1 MTVNKQLNYEVRD
14 SHGTEGLNKSVS
26 VSFRVNNSAPKYLI
40 HKAIVIQ
47 DRNRRQGTAS
57 CKTRSEVRG
66 GGRKP
71 WKQKGTG
78 QARSGSSNSPLWNGG
93 GVTFGPKPRSYTK
106 KINIK
111 EKQLALTTAFYHSMH
126 KVVVV
131 EDAFNSINTPKTKHF
146 ASTLEKIL
154 PGDSVGRALVIVHE
168 SNANLKL
175 SIRNIPNVQLLYAN
189 TVNLRDLLLAKHV
202 VITEKALTNIIQF
215 NE

>member
-1 MTVNKQLNYEVRD
+1 MTVNKQLSYDVRD
-14 SHGTEGLNKSVS
+14 SHGTKNSNTS
-26 VSFRVNNSAPKYLI
+26 ISISFRVNDSAPKYLI
-40 HKAIVIQ
+40 HKAVVIQ

-93 GVTFGPKPRSYTK
+93 GVTFGPKPRLYSK

-111 EKQLALTTAFYHSMH
+111 ERQLALSTALYHSMH
-126 KVVVV
+126 KVIVV
-131 EDAFNSINTPKTKHF
+131 ENSFNSINTPKTKSF
-146 ASTLEKIL
+146 ISRLESIVPKE
-154 PGDSVGRALVIVHE
+154 SNARSLVIVHE
-168 SNANLKL
+168 TNNNLSL
-175 SIRNIPNVQLLYAN
+175 SVRNIPSVQLLYAN
-189 TVNLRDLLLAKHV
+189 TVNLRDLLLAKHIL
-202 VITEKALTNIIQF
+202 ITEKALTHITQS

>member
-1 MTVNKQLNYEVRD
+1 MRITNFIAYEVRD
-14 SHGTEGLNKSVS
+14 SHGTVGLNKSIS
-26 VSFRVNNSAPKYLI
+26 ISFRVNDLAPKYLI
-40 HKAIVIQ
+40 HKSIVIQ

-93 GVTFGPKPRSYTK
+93 GVTFGPKPRSYNK

-111 EKQLALTTAFYHSMH
+111 ERQLALSTAFYHSMH
-126 KVVVV
+126 KVLVV
-131 EDAFNSINTPKTKHF
+131 EDTFNSISTSKTKDIV
-146 ASTLEKIL
+146 TILGKIIPNDQGAKSL
-154 PGDSVGRALVIVHE
+154 IIVHE
-168 SNANLKL
+168 SNNNLSL
-175 SIRNIPNVQLLYAN
+175 SLRNIPNVQLLYAN

-202 VITEKALTNIIQF
+202 LITEKALTNITQF
-215 NE
+215 SE

>member
-1 MTVNKQLNYEVRD
+1 MTVNKQLSYDVRD
-14 SHGTEGLNKSVS
+14 SHGTKNSNTS
-26 VSFRVNNSAPKYLI
+26 ISISFRVNDSAPKYLI

-93 GVTFGPKPRSYTK
+93 GVTFGPKPRLYSK

-111 EKQLALTTAFYHSMH
+111 ERQLALSTALYHSMH
-126 KVVVV
+126 KVIVV
-131 EDAFNSINTPKTKHF
+131 ENSFNSSNTPKTKSF
-146 ASTLEKIL
+146 ISRLESIVPKE
-154 PGDSVGRALVIVHE
+154 SNSRSLVIVHE
-168 SNANLKL
+168 TNNNLSL
-175 SIRNIPNVQLLYAN
+175 SVRNIPSVQLLYAN
-189 TVNLRDLLLAKHV
+189 TVNLRDLLLAKHIL
-202 VITEKALTNIIQF
+202 ITEKALTHITQS

>member
-1 MTVNKQLNYEVRD
+1 MTVNKQLSYDVRD
-14 SHGTEGLNKSVS
+14 SHGTKNSNTS
-26 VSFRVNNSAPKYLI
+26 ISISFRVNDSAPKYLI
-40 HKAIVIQ
+40 HKAVVIQ

-93 GVTFGPKPRSYTK
+93 GVTFGPKPRLYSK

-111 EKQLALTTAFYHSMH
+111 ERQLALSTALYHSMH
-126 KVVVV
+126 KVIVV
-131 EDAFNSINTPKTKHF
+131 ENSFNSSNTPKTKSF
-146 ASTLEKIL
+146 ISRLESIVPKE
-154 PGDSVGRALVIVHE
+154 SNSRSLVIVHE
-168 SNANLKL
+168 TNNNLSL
-175 SIRNIPNVQLLYAN
+175 SVRNIPSVQLLYAN
-189 TVNLRDLLLAKHV
+189 TVNLRDLLLAKHIL
-202 VITEKALTNIIQF
+202 ITEKALTHITQS